1 MSDIDLAMLADG
13 DEAAAHCAEHAPAPL
28 ATAALRN
35 TISTSPDAA
44 SADATTS
51 TKPSTAA
58 AVARASHARDAAI
71 PRGKISRSK
80 TRKGRSGQ
88 CRVEVEEL
96 VRDSAS
102 SGSARPQ
109 GETLTLAVPTAAGS
123 GINSSR

>member
-96 VRDSAS
+96 VRDSERA
-102 SGSARPQ
+102 Q
-109 GETLTLAVPTAAGS
+109 AVALRGL
-123 GINSSR
+123 RVRR